1 MDDFSE
7 FVPNVH
13 FEKIPIKNLVS
24 NQDYQRNLSQAR
36 IEKTAENFDLFQINP
51 VKVSRRDGIN
61 YVFNGQHTIEIVA
74 LASGSRE
81 TPVWCM
87 IYDDLCYEHEA
98 DIFANQM
105 KFAKNLAP
113 YEIFVANLEA
123 QNQDQ
128 LMIKDLVESYGM
140 KISSKRAP
148 GHICAV
154 STLEAIYT
162 KYGYQ
167 ILNRVLRLIIGT
179 WEGDCNSFSANI
191 MNAVAKLCVVY
202 KDQLNDEVFSEKLG
216 AVSIKQLTRTAKE
229 RRPGSMGFAEAMVIE
244 YNGKKKS
251 ATGKLFLNKLYARD
265 VSLWIEPDEDED
277 FDDSDAFDNIVL
289 GQFGNDDTDENND

>member
-1 MDDFSE
+1 MDDLE
-7 FVPNVH
+7 RFVPNVH

-24 NQDYQRNLSQAR
+24 NQDYQRNLSQAH
-36 IEKTAENFDLFQINP
+36 IEKTAENFDIFQINP

-87 IYDDLCYEHEA
+87 IYDDLSYSHEA

-105 KFAKNLAP
+105 KFVKSLQP
-113 YEIFVANLEA
+113 YEVFMANIEA
-123 QNQDQ
+123 ENQDQ
-128 LMIKDLVESYGM
+128 LMIRDLVESYGM

-154 STLEAIYT
+154 STLEAIYQ
-162 KYGYQ
+162 KYGYH
-167 ILNRVLRLIIGT
+167 ILSRVLRLIIGT

-202 KDQLNDEVFSEKLG
+202 KEQLNDETFKEKVG
-216 AVSIKQLTRTAKE
+216 AVSIKQITRTAKD
-229 RRPGSMGFAEAMVIE
+229 RRPGAMGFAEAMILE

-251 ATGKLFLNKLYARD
+251 NAGKLFMNKLYARD
-265 VSLWIEPDEDED
+265 VSLWIEPDEDDD
-277 FDDSDAFDNIVL
+277 FDDSGEFEGLIL
-289 GQFGNDDTDENND
+289 GQFGDETDDE

>member
-1 MDDFSE
+1 MDDLE
-7 FVPNVH
+7 RFVPNVH

-24 NQDYQRNLSQAR
+24 NQDYQRNLSQAH

-87 IYDDLCYEHEA
+87 IYDVLSYSHEA

-105 KFAKNLAP
+105 KFVKSLQP
-113 YEIFVANLEA
+113 YEVFMANIEA
-123 QNQDQ
+123 ENQDQ
-128 LMIKDLVESYGM
+128 LMIRDLVESYGM

-154 STLEAIYT
+154 STLEAIYQ
-162 KYGYQ
+162 KYGYH
-167 ILNRVLRLIIGT
+167 ILSRVLRLIIGT

-202 KDQLNDEVFSEKLG
+202 KEQLNDETFKEKVG
-216 AVSIKQLTRTAKE
+216 AVSIKQITRTAKD
-229 RRPGSMGFAEAMVIE
+229 RRPGAMGFAEAMILE

-251 ATGKLFLNKLYARD
+251 NAGKLFMNKLYARD
-265 VSLWIEPDEDED
+265 VSLWIEPDEDDD
-277 FDDSDAFDNIVL
+277 FDDSGEFEGLIL
-289 GQFGNDDTDENND
+289 GQFGEETDDE

>member
-1 MDDFSE
+1 MDDLE
-7 FVPNVH
+7 RFVPNVH

-24 NQDYQRNLSQAR
+24 NQDYQRNLSQAH

-87 IYDDLCYEHEA
+87 IYDDLSYSHEA

-105 KFAKNLAP
+105 KFVKSLQP
-113 YEIFVANLEA
+113 YEVFMANIEA
-123 QNQDQ
+123 ENQDQ
-128 LMIKDLVESYGM
+128 LMIRDLVESYGM

-154 STLEAIYT
+154 STLEAIYQ
-162 KYGYQ
+162 KYGYH
-167 ILNRVLRLIIGT
+167 ILSRVLRLIIGT

-202 KDQLNDEVFSEKLG
+202 KEQLNDETFKEKVG
-216 AVSIKQLTRTAKE
+216 AVSIKQITRTAKD
-229 RRPGSMGFAEAMVIE
+229 RRPGAMGFAEAMILE

-251 ATGKLFLNKLYARD
+251 NAGKLFMNKLYARD
-265 VSLWIEPDEDED
+265 VSLWIEPDEDDD
-277 FDDSDAFDNIVL
+277 FDDSGEFDGLIL
-289 GQFGNDDTDENND
+289 GQFGEEPDDE

>member
-87 IYDDLCYEHEA
+87 IYDDLSYSHEA

-105 KFAKNLAP
+105 KFVKSLQP
-113 YEIFVANLEA
+113 YEVFMANIEA
-123 QNQDQ
+123 ENQDQ
-128 LMIKDLVESYGM
+128 LMIRDLVESYGM

-154 STLEAIYT
+154 STLEAIYQ
-162 KYGYQ
+162 KYGYH
-167 ILNRVLRLIIGT
+167 ILSRVLRLIIGT

-202 KDQLNDEVFSEKLG
+202 KEQLNDETFKEKVG
-216 AVSIKQLTRTAKE
+216 AVSIKQITRTAKD
-229 RRPGSMGFAEAMVIE
+229 RRPGAMGFAEAMILE

-251 ATGKLFLNKLYARD
+251 NAGKLFMNKLYARD
-265 VSLWIEPDEDED
+265 VSLWIEPDEDDD
-277 FDDSDAFDNIVL
+277 FDDSGEFEGLIL
-289 GQFGNDDTDENND
+289 GQFGEETDDE